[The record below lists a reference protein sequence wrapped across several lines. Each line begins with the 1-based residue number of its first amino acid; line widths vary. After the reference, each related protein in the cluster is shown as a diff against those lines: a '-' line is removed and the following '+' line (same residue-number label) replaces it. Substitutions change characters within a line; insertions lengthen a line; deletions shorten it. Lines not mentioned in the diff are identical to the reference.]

1 MICFKSK
8 TVLEPTD
15 LIRATGV
22 LCLLVIVVLSGDRS
36 AVAQGIGGF
45 GGFSFIIEDFLD
57 AAPEQAG
64 DGEGQRQGRVILPG
78 FDGVDGL
85 AGDVEPV
92 GQLGL
97 APSLF

>member
-45 GGFSFIIEDFLD
+45 GGFNMVGGVVVD
-57 AAPEQAG
+57 A
-64 DGEGQRQGRVILPG
+64 
-78 FDGVDGL
+78 DGVLKDVRPQVRQDL
-85 AGDVEPV
+85 AGTRR
-92 GQLGL
+92 
-97 APSLF
+97 